1 MMNAIAPLLF
11 KAWRESRERFLIS
24 VALLATICVVGVFCR
39 DSLMKVF
46 VPDERFRGDPYVGY
60 IYRLVY
66 AGTARGLFVIMAVVL
81 ALGGLQ
87 REHLHRTAGFTLA
100 LPVSRA
106 RLLSIRA
113 LLGLVQVAI
122 LSALPLVIL
131 SACSELAHVSYPLQQ
146 MVRFSMFWMTGG
158 AVFYAVALL
167 ASTLFSSEFTALA
180 ASFVFM
186 IFYPISVLFPPLN
199 QYPLNIHHIMS
210 GMRMPYFDAS
220 NALQVGTTPW
230 ALLVSMF
237 AVAVALV
244 LLAIHII
251 RRQEYS

>member
-1 MMNAIAPLLF
+1 MMNAMAPLLF

-24 VALLATICVVGVFCR
+24 VVLLATICVVGVFCR

-46 VPDERFRGDPYVGY
+46 VPDERFGGDPYVGY

-66 AGTARGLFVIMAVVL
+66 AGTARGLFVIIAVVL

-100 LPVSRA
+100 LPVGRA

-146 MVRFSMFWMTGG
+146 MVRFSLFWLAGG

-180 ASFVFM
+180 NSFVFM
-186 IFYPISVLFPPLN
+186 IFYPITVLFPPLN

-210 GMRMPYFDAS
+210 GMRMPYFDPS
-220 NALQVGTTPW
+220 NALQVGPTPW
-230 ALLVSMF
+230 ALLVSML

-244 LLAIHII
+244 VLAIHII
-251 RRQEYS
+251 RRQDYS